1 MKYLYCFILIH
12 LLSTA
17 VVIGENCENRKTN
30 VLPEWALGGFKR
42 PKRVNPIISPNENT
56 KFYCPIKQDS
66 VDWESFSTKESD
78 VEICMRENAMEVETH
93 LPIMDSRDRRVKGKG
108 MRV

>member
-1 MKYLYCFILIH
+1 MKLYYRTVGEGRPFIMVHGLWGASENWLPVAH
-12 LLSTA
+12 LLEQKS
-17 VVIGENCENRKTN
+17 VKLDKS
-30 VLPEWALGGFKR
+30 VLGTLVFSE
-42 PKRVNPIISPNENT
+42 
-56 KFYCPIKQDS
+56 DS

-93 LPIMDSRDRRVKGKG
+93 LPIMDSRDRRAKGKG